1 MARIVKL
8 GVAGLG
14 NAGRA
19 VIRDLPAAP
28 GVALAAVADLR
39 AEALEPFRRDPAV
52 ETFDDVEAM
61 CRSGNID
68 AVWVATPNQFH
79 AANAAAAAAAGKHVV
94 CEKPMALDLEEC
106 DRMIAAAAAGKVRL
120 LMHSKAGDP
129 PVIKMREI
137 IAGGRLG
144 RPIQISS
151 WNYKGWLNLPRLP
164 AELDTSRGGGV
175 VYRQGAHQVDIVRA
189 LGGGPVKSV
198 RASAGRHHPGADTEG
213 NYSAFLEFADGAP
226 ATLVFNGHG
235 RFDMTEITWSIG
247 EGGYASR
254 TTAEKSALKNR
265 AGAAARREGEPRSD
279 ERREG
284 PRRQPFFGLTLVSC
298 EKGDIRQSPDG
309 LYIYTDDGREE
320 IACPPFL
327 DRAGELVRLY
337 EAVVEDR
344 PVLAD
349 GKWGKATLE
358 IVLAILES
366 SRTRREVELKYQF

>member
-68 AVWVATPNQFH
+68 AVLVATPNQFH
-79 AANAAAAAAAGKHVV
+79 AANAAAAAAASKHVV

-137 IAGGRLG
+137 VAGGRLG
-144 RPIQISS
+144 RPIQ
-151 WNYKGWLNLPRLP
+151 
-164 AELDTSRGGGV
+164 
-175 VYRQGAHQVDIVRA
+175 
-189 LGGGPVKSV
+189 
-198 RASAGRHHPGADTEG
+198 
-213 NYSAFLEFADGAP
+213 
-226 ATLVFNGHG
+226 
-235 RFDMTEITWSIG
+235 
-247 EGGYASR
+247 
-254 TTAEKSALKNR
+254 
-265 AGAAARREGEPRSD
+265 
-279 ERREG
+279 
-284 PRRQPFFGLTLVSC
+284 
-298 EKGDIRQSPDG
+298 
-309 LYIYTDDGREE
+309 
-320 IACPPFL
+320 
-327 DRAGELVRLY
+327 
-337 EAVVEDR
+337 
-344 PVLAD
+344 
-349 GKWGKATLE
+349 
-358 IVLAILES
+358 
-366 SRTRREVELKYQF
+366 